1 MCLGNWLFKELLSS
15 SRCLC
20 LRLWID
26 LSQQQ
31 NHGESQ
37 GDSRFQCTS
46 VIPAFPVPP
55 FLSSPEVSFVY
66 QLRKFTFMDYFFLF
80 SWLTCFPCVL
90 AACLEGLWTAWLW
103 SVSASG
109 LQAVLVLQ
117 KTIFC
122 ITFVASWFWE
132 WGSDLFYMHLPANF
146 CTFFF
151 LHS

>member
-55 FLSSPEVSFVY
+55 FLSSLEVSFVY
-66 QLRKFTFMDYFFLF
+66 QLRKFTFMDYFFPVFLVDLF
-80 SWLTCFPCVL
+80 PLCPCSLPGRLVNCPTL
-90 AACLEGLWTAWLW
+90 V
-103 SVSASG
+103 SVCIKTSG
-109 LQAVLVLQ
+109 SFGFAENHLLYHICCILVLGVG
-117 KTIFC
+117 IRP
-122 ITFVASWFWE
+122 V
-132 WGSDLFYMHLPANF
+132 
-146 CTFFF
+146 
-151 LHS
+151 LHALTS